1 MSVRAIKPLTI
12 LVLTLLTLA
21 AVGIAVSD
29 DGDGASVGT
38 LTLEPNY
45 PSGSGTAKTM
55 TLISGMT
62 IELPTRTFSCDG
74 YVLTGWSA
82 SKTSSTSTYE
92 AGSDYTM
99 PSYSVTLYAVW
110 QKITVA
116 NAVHDSAAPSTGSV
130 DAVYSY
136 VPVRNGSAESDFWKV
151 FSEANFSNTYG
162 YSVVAKP
169 DWLSLTISNRTVT
182 FSGSPDSPGNCYVE
196 IECRT
201 GGSSYYGWWVI
212 NVPSSS
218 DSDRTLTF
226 DMDGGTGSINSVK
239 APVGTATVLP
249 NHTDSSGKQISK
261 DGCTL
266 VGWEIPDGR
275 GSSSVYALGAFYT
288 IAFDATV
295 EAKWVADPDVLVYSL
310 DGGSLEN
317 VAAYVVHDGR
327 TVTLRT
333 DGVTKDGYRF
343 IGWRPSQD
351 RDVAYAPG
359 LNLTVSGSMYM
370 EAYFVPA
377 GTDLCTVTYDANGGQ
392 GIVSSQ
398 KVESGCHVKLPTALN
413 MVRDGFTFVGWSES
427 KDGDVWGYEDYE
439 VNSDVRLYA
448 VWQENGSSEPDD
460 PSYYDVSFSTNG
472 GVGNYEVQR
481 IASGGN
487 VVRPVDPT
495 MDGYVFL
502 GWRSLTQTGLWD
514 FSSDT
519 VQSDT
524 ILQAQWAQHFTVT
537 VDGLTVIVQMKG
549 GYYDMA
555 FDVYWGDQDFNTS
568 GKESSD
574 AIGVSVG
581 KASHTYEYT
590 SYGHITVR
598 SHDSKGYYESRMP
611 YSVQGEHYNPRV
623 DWIVTFDP
631 NNGGAFSEQIVD
643 AGGTATEPTEP
654 VWEGH
659 TFNGWYFE
667 GKKWDFSTV
676 VTQDMKLVG
685 GWDDVVP
692 DDDDDTPTAIR
703 PKASFTIAETDG
715 GWKLDASG
723 STNAASYR
731 WTLDGTD
738 IGTGKTTVLK
748 SEGLSEGNHAVTLVV
763 TSSTG
768 HTDSD
773 TKTIAVSGD
782 SEPEPKGSTNWVLI
796 GAVAVLIIIA
806 IVVVRFWI

>member
-1 MSVRAIKPLTI
+1 MSVRAIKPLTV
-12 LVLTLLTLA
+12 LVLALLTLA
-21 AVGIAVSD
+21 AVGMAVSD
-29 DGDGASVGT
+29 DGDGATVGT

-45 PSGSGTAKTM
+45 PSGSGAVKTM

-62 IELPTRTFSCDG
+62 VELPTKTFSCDG
-74 YVLTGWSA
+74 YVLIGWST
-82 SKTSSTSTYE
+82 SKTASSPTYG

-99 PSYSVTLYAVW
+99 PSRNVTLYATW
-110 QKITVA
+110 QKTA
-116 NAVHDSAAPSTGSV
+116 EKNAVRDTAAPTTGSV
-130 DAVYSY
+130 DSVYSY
-136 VPVRNGSAESDFWKV
+136 VPVKNASADSDFWIV
-151 FSEANFSNTYG
+151 FSEANFSSTYG
-162 YSVVAKP
+162 YSVVSKP
-169 DWLSLTISNRTVT
+169 DWLTMTVSNRTVT
-182 FSGSPDSPGNCYVE
+182 FKGSPDSPGNYYIE
-196 IECRT
+196 IECKT
-201 GGSSYYGWWVI
+201 GGTSCYGWWTI
-212 NVPSSS
+212 NVPASS

-226 DMDGGTGSINSVK
+226 DLDGGTGSVNSVK

-249 NHTDSSGKQISK
+249 NYTDSSGKQMTK

-295 EAKWVADPDVLVYSL
+295 KAEWVADPDVLVYSL

-317 VAAYVVHDGR
+317 VAAYVVHDGKI
-327 TVTLRT
+327 VSLRT
-333 DGVTKDGYRF
+333 EGVTKDGFQF

-351 RDVAYAPG
+351 KDIAYAPG
-359 LNLTVSGSMYM
+359 LNLSVSGSMYM
-370 EAYFVPA
+370 EAYFVPT
-377 GTDLCTVTYDANGGQ
+377 GTALRTITYDPNGGQ

-427 KDGDVWGYEDYE
+427 KDGEVWGYEDYK
-439 VNSDVRLYA
+439 VDSDTRLYA

-472 GVGNYEVQR
+472 GVGNYDVQR
-481 IASGGN
+481 IACGGT

-495 MDGYVFL
+495 MDGYVFT

-524 ILQAQWAQHFTVT
+524 ILQAQWAQHFTIA
-537 VDGLTVIVQMKG
+537 VDGLTVTVQMKG
-549 GYYDMA
+549 EYYDMA
-555 FDVYWGDQDFNTS
+555 FDIYWGDQDFNDT

-574 AIGVSVG
+574 AIGASVG

-611 YSVQGEHYNPRV
+611 YSVQGEHYNPRA
-623 DWIVTFDP
+623 DHIVTFDP
-631 NNGGAFSEQIVD
+631 NNGGTMFDVTVPVGE
-643 AGGTATEPTEP
+643 TASVPTEP
-654 VWEGH
+654 VWDGH
-659 TFNGWYFE
+659 VFNGWYFE
-667 GKKWDFSTV
+667 GKRWDFATV
-676 VTQDMKLVG
+676 VTQDMKLIG

-692 DDDDDTPTAIR
+692 DDDDDTPTKIQ
-703 PKASFTIAETDG
+703 PKASFTVTETDG

-723 STNAASYR
+723 SSNAISYR
-731 WTLDGTD
+731 WTLDGND

-748 SEGLSEGNHAVTLVV
+748 SEGLSEGNHTVKLVV

-768 HTDSD
+768 HTDSV
-773 TKTIAVSGD
+773 TKTVTVGGD
-782 SEPEPKGSTNWVLI
+782 EPEPKESTDWMLI